1 MSDTTEELRSLLCK
15 QWRETLKLYSLELHP
30 TASSILDKGAAM
42 IVSGGGTA
50 LTMRAVAK
58 EADIKLASL
67 QYHFKTF
74 DEFVSTL
81 FCREFG
87 RIARHTWETLERL
100 EAQLLRPADVLRR
113 AAESCMPEENC
124 PPDGEHGIYF
134 HLMAFCSYNKD
145 ANIKAKS
152 FYRFYNTLFAYLIS
166 KVNPSLTAAQCTA
179 RAILITSTLEGAGIY
194 TILKAGGALGDKT
207 CHQEI
212 GDLVVHY
219 ATLPGSTRG
228 RSPAETN

>member
-1 MSDTTEELRSLLCK
+1 MSDVTEELRVLLHK
-15 QWRETLKLYSLELHP
+15 QWRELMKLYALDLHP
-30 TASSILDKGAAM
+30 TASGILDKGAAM
-42 IVSGGGTA
+42 IVSGGGAA

-87 RIARHTWETLERL
+87 RIARYTWDTFERL
-100 EAQLLRPADVLRR
+100 ESQLSRPADVLRK
-113 AAESCMPEENC
+113 AAEAYMPEENC

-145 ANIKAKS
+145 AQIKAKS

-166 KVNPSLTAAQCTA
+166 KVNPNLTAAECTA
-179 RAILITSTLEGAGIY
+179 RAILITSVLEGTGIY
-194 TILKAGGALGDKT
+194 TILKAGGTLGDKT

-212 GDLVVHY
+212 GDLVLHY
-219 ATLPGSTRG
+219 AALPGATRS
-228 RSPAETN
+228 R